1 MILVDYHRD
10 DGRDDADADADADAD
25 TDVGDGDGP
34 VMVTMLIIVM
44 LLLMMITTAMTK
56 TTTIKMVSWLL
67 VMMTMTATKL
77 LGTSLI
83 CMDCTGC
90 ADLGSRAAFRC
101 PIVWT
106 IHQAPYWVEVSRPHD
121 QDLVQGARATGWIEP
136 SMTVEYRCEEEYLY
150 QCSSILLW
158 WGIRHATGHA
168 VVGPGGQ
175 VHLEEGRASLK
186 PWIRREHEE
195 AALELDAH
203 GDAQQAPKAV
213 FGEPKVS
220 PTIAKAIL
228 SAEAHQVDTWT
239 NLQSA
244 LQSQQASASTASSL
258 LLIAEFTFFL
268 MMLYLL
274 NSQDVNVKRLAWS
287 TLQSAV
293 AIFISMLLFMSTK
306 SAWILIAGAS
316 YDGAAGVALTWTRY
330 VVVWIVG
337 PVVLLRRGL
346 DDESREAWC
355 SVVSWF
361 TAFCAADAF
370 GELLMLDPFKSS
382 AGANF
387 GGVVLCT
394 FIIWLQCFGACW
406 ARHFVVLAASEEA
419 SDGPSPREQ
428 KQKWADAWQ
437 VAETTYAGY
446 VMGLALSMWVRY
458 VISGLPSQTYGRAT
472 GYSGSETGWLFLWTM
487 LSVFFGFIII
497 GVVHRFGAADR
508 SWTAR
513 RFSQMTTSIMA
524 MFCAWMALFSLEWQF
539 LFYTAQSGFGGQSAD
554 INSAILLAIF
564 SSVFMFFVMRVID
577 FIADKS
583 GSAAIRSTSIFC
595 ELLIGLTWQRVFF
608 LAIQFSGRQYQ
619 QSERYIDVMWMW
631 GTAAISGPAWFHFI
645 LPRFLQARKDEELL
659 LGLLGFFGL
668 LGLGGRAAEGS
679 ATEAASDAKEAPA
692 PAASPAA
699 PPAAPAPAPAKDA
712 EEEEF

>member
-1 MILVDYHRD
+1 MIK
-10 DGRDDADADADADAD
+10 
-25 TDVGDGDGP
+25 
-34 VMVTMLIIVM
+34 I
-44 LLLMMITTAMTK
+44 
-56 TTTIKMVSWLL
+56 W
-67 VMMTMTATKL
+67 
-77 LGTSLI
+77 
-83 CMDCTGC
+83 
-90 ADLGSRAAFRC
+90 
-101 PIVWT
+101 
-106 IHQAPYWVEVSRPHD
+106 
-121 QDLVQGARATGWIEP
+121 
-136 SMTVEYRCEEEYLY
+136 
-150 QCSSILLW
+150 CSSILLW
-158 WGIRHATGHA
+158 WGTCHATGHA
-168 VVGPGGQ
+168 MVGPSGQ

-203 GDAQQAPKAV
+203 GDAHQAPKAV

-287 TLQSAV
+287 TLQSSV

-306 SAWILIAGAS
+306 SAWILIAGAN
-316 YDGAAGVALTWTRY
+316 YEGAAGVALTWTRY

-337 PVVLLRRGL
+337 PVVLLRRGV

-458 VISGLPSQTYGRAT
+458 VISGLPSKTYGRAT

-487 LSVFFGFIII
+487 LSVFLGFIII
-497 GVVHRFGAADR
+497 GVVHRFGAPDR

-577 FIADKS
+577 FVADKS

-645 LPRFLQARKDEELL
+645 LPRFLQARKDEE
-659 LGLLGFFGL
+659 
-668 LGLGGRAAEGS
+668 AAEGS
-679 ATEAASDAKEAPA
+679 ATEAAGDGKEAPA
-692 PAASPAA
+692 PPAASSPAA
-699 PPAAPAPAPAKDA
+699 PAAPAPASNAKEA
-712 EEEEF
+712 EDEEF